1 MSRLVRTAFALAFV
15 LAAAHAAAQDA
26 APVWDPLGAIPVDQA
41 GTGRR
46 GYVLPGDDATV
57 TDGGADRITLHLV
70 AANDFYREQTA
81 TLLVTERSEAHTVAL
96 GYRRGFAIA
105 GFPRF
110 EIGAQAQ
117 FHESDPGFMNGFI
130 TNVENAWV
138 SATGVQSAA
147 NPLRNPTAAPL
158 PFGTTLTRT
167 GAPTYV
173 APGSAAG
180 FGDVYVFAKIQ
191 LLDRPPSPRATR
203 IAARI
208 AVNVSGSAVFS
219 EGSIAGA
226 GVSVDQTI
234 ANWIALHGDVRAN
247 LIFDA
252 QGVSGLPLQRS
263 AIGFSIGPEFRVTR
277 NTSVSAQ
284 YDGNSTPYAPTG
296 TVAFDANYGDITV
309 GLSHR
314 FNLGSRRRL
323 LTQLYGRENL
333 NLPLR
338 VRPNLDPDF
347 AIGLKTTIF

>member
-1 MSRLVRTAFALAFV
+1 MSRLVRTAFALV
-15 LAAAHAAAQDA
+15 LLLAAGRAAAQDA
-26 APVWDPLGAIPVDQA
+26 PPAWDPLGAIPVDQA

-46 GYVLPGDDATV
+46 GYVLPGDDAIV
-57 TDGGADRITLHLV
+57 TEAGADRITLHLV

-96 GYRRGFAIA
+96 GYRRGFAIG

-110 EIGAQAQ
+110 EVGVQAQ
-117 FHESDPGFMNGFI
+117 FHESDPGFLNGFI

-147 NPLRNPTAAPL
+147 NPLRSSTAAPL

-167 GAPTYV
+167 GAPAYV
-173 APGSAAG
+173 APGSASG
-180 FGDVYVFAKIQ
+180 FGDVFAFAKVQ
-191 LLDRPPSPRATR
+191 LLDRAPSPWTTR
-203 IAARI
+203 IAARV
-208 AVNVSGSAVFS
+208 AVNVPGSAVFS

-252 QGVSGLPLQRS
+252 QAPFGLPLQRS
-263 AIGFSIGPEFRVTR
+263 AVGFSIGPEFRLTR
-277 NTSVSAQ
+277 DTSISAQ

-296 TVAFDANYGDITV
+296 TEAFDANYGDLTV

-314 FNLGSRRRL
+314 FRMGSRRRL